1 MAMAR
6 DTNQR
11 GAPAWLGAFD
21 RGMDRLATVTLT
33 GAELMLAA
41 MLIIN
46 FLNIV
51 VRNLGLGSLL
61 WVSPWTGFLMVWCV
75 FLAFFAI
82 YRRGMDITLG
92 FFVNRFGPGPNRV
105 FQLIGALCGLTV
117 CAVLVLELPQILARQ
132 RGMLELVGLQR
143 YWLSVPMV
151 FSAALLSVHFLV
163 EAIALLLGWRAATV
177 ADETEQLQW

>member
-1 MAMAR
+1 MAKDPTRAR
-6 DTNQR
+6 APDWLR
-11 GAPAWLGAFD
+11 GFD
-21 RGMDRLATVTLT
+21 RGMDQLAAVTLV
-33 GAELMLAA
+33 GAELMLGA
-41 MLIIN
+41 MLAIN
-46 FLNIV
+46 LLNIA

-61 WVSPWTGFLMVWCV
+61 WVAPWTGFLMVWCV

-105 FQLIGALCGLTV
+105 FQLISALCGLLV

-132 RGMLELVGLQR
+132 RGVLELVGLER

-151 FSAALLSVHFLV
+151 FSAGLLSVHFLV
-163 EAIALLLGWRAATV
+163 EALALALGWRSATI